1 MSSYIATE
9 HGKILNEPNKSY
21 VVVKLYTTQENH
33 AHRKLLRVSQN
44 FGFFNKAIDYIV
56 PNKHVFITASNLASM
71 AILTGMD

>member
-9 HGKILNEPNKSY
+9 HDKILKEPNKNS
-21 VVVKLYTTQENH
+21 VVVKLYATQENH

-44 FGFFNKAIDYIV
+44 FSFFNKAIDYMV
-56 PNKHVFITASNLASM
+56 PNKYVFITASNLASM